1 MKKFLCLFIIL
12 TLLVVPGLTHAGL
25 QVRQDPAAAK
35 AYIERTDLTGLFT
48 RKNEDYPFEL
58 VLPDWVHSSLTEMEI
73 YEEIYKKVG
82 IDLKEEVAQ
91 GRLSVRDGKYYINF
105 KEKKIEKE
113 VIRRQE
119 RQYGCVWQ

>member
-1 MKKFLCLFIIL
+1 MKKFFCLFLIL
-12 TLLVVPGLTHAGL
+12 TLLTVPCLTLADLHGRHDSAE
-25 QVRQDPAAAK
+25 AK
-35 AYIERTDLTGLFT
+35 AYIGRTDLAELFT
-48 RKNEDYPFEL
+48 RNNEDYPFEL
-58 VLPDWVHSSLTEMEI
+58 ILPDWVRNSLTEMEI
-73 YEEIYKKVG
+73 FEEIYKKVG